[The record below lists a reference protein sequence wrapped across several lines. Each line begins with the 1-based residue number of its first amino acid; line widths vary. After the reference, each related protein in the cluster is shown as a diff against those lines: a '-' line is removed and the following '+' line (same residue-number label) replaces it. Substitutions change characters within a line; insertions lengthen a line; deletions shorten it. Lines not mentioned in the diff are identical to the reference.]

1 VSFGIKSEADFRGSA
16 LELRSRGSEF
26 LLNSKHRYQI
36 KNRGLHNVAN
46 ALAAIAVARIF
57 GLAHKD
63 IILRLA
69 SFDFPPGRCNMV
81 RFDDLCLIDDTYN
94 SNPFSLEHALNTLAN
109 IKVKGRKIFVMGDML
124 ELGADKEI
132 FHGKAGKKAAKISD
146 VFITVGRLSRISA
159 LEAGKSG
166 MNEKNLF
173 SCADSR
179 EAGKILFD
187 KVLPGIDDIVLV
199 KGSRSMRMEEVFNK
213 HKKK

>member
-1 VSFGIKSEADFRGSA
+1 
-16 LELRSRGSEF
+16 
-26 LLNSKHRYQI
+26 
-36 KNRGLHNVAN
+36 
-46 ALAAIAVARIF
+46 
-57 GLAHKD
+57 
-63 IILRLA
+63 
-69 SFDFPPGRCNMV
+69 
-81 RFDDLCLIDDTYN
+81 
-94 SNPFSLEHALNTLAN
+94 
-109 IKVKGRKIFVMGDML
+109 MGDML